1 MEMRMF
7 RCPNY
12 ILALRRTR
20 NVIIVSRTTIKAARN
35 VERRRIITHREVYSD
50 IFKTM
55 LSLCKQ
61 VAVLL
66 ELKKTHV

>member
-12 ILALRRTR
+12 ILALRRTS

-35 VERRRIITHREVYSD
+35 AERRRIITHREVYSD
-50 IFKTM
+50 IF
-55 LSLCKQ
+55 
-61 VAVLL
+61 
-66 ELKKTHV
+66 